1 MGALRP
7 VLGFCLAVV
16 SAGSAL
22 AQGANAPGASPA
34 DAAFVP
40 PSTLLPQSMMS
51 SSPFEPPMVAPLPG
65 VPSSAAPQSPAPSDQ
80 PAALAAPVFLPT
92 PVGPAPQP
100 GAALG
105 GASLDSAPATP
116 SDDGAPSSPS
126 AEAYGAFQRGYYL
139 SAMRLAEPLA
149 NLGDPAAQT
158 LLGEIYARGL
168 GVARDEKESARW
180 YGIAAKAG
188 VAEAQFRYA
197 LLLLEGKVVERDD
210 ATARDLMKAAADAGN
225 PLAAFNYGQMLI
237 QSAPTGG
244 FAEAI
249 GYFRMAAD
257 KNVPDAE
264 YALSQLYAYGKGVEK
279 DDATARTWLS
289 EAARSGHDLAQIEL
303 GIWLINGRGG
313 APDATEGFRW
323 LKGAAERGNPIAV
336 NRVAHLYKDG
346 VGTTRDRAEAAKW
359 TVLARRAS
367 NSDAGLDGWFRGLP
381 ETEQKAALEAAN
393 RFRAG

>member
-1 MGALRP
+1 MRAGSPVPLFALLAAMAAGPAFAQDAGGAP
-7 VLGFCLAVV
+7 PPAAPA
-16 SAGSAL
+16 SAGEAH
-22 AQGANAPGASPA
+22 GA
-34 DAAFVP
+34 VLP
-40 PSTLLPQSMMS
+40 PSTLLP
-51 SSPFEPPMVAPLPG
+51 PTLAPAAPG
-65 VPSSAAPQSPAPSDQ
+65 DATGPQAPSSQT

-92 PVGPAPQP
+92 PLGLTPEP
-100 GAALG
+100 GQALA
-105 GASLDSAPATP
+105 GATLSSAPALP
-116 SDDGAPSSPS
+116 SGAAPASPTE
-126 AEAYGAFQRGYYL
+126 EAYGAFQRGYYL
-139 SAMRLAEPLA
+139 SALRLAEPLA

-168 GVARDEKESARW
+168 GVPRDEKESARW
-180 YGIAAKAG
+180 YGIAAKSG

-197 LLLLEGKVVERDD
+197 LLLIEGRAVERDD

-244 FAEAI
+244 FGEALS
-249 GYFRMAAD
+249 YFRMAAD
-257 KNVPDAE
+257 KNVPDAQ
-264 YALSQLYAYGKGVEK
+264 YALSQLHAYGKGVEK
-279 DDATARTWLS
+279 DDAQARHWLT

-313 APDATEGFRW
+313 AADPAEGFRW

-336 NRVAHLYKDG
+336 NRIAHLYKDG
-346 VGTTRDRAEAAKW
+346 VGTSRDRAEAAKW

-367 NSDAGLDGWFRGLP
+367 NSDAALDGWFRGLP
-381 ETEQKAALEAAN
+381 EAEQKAALEAAN

>member
-1 MGALRP
+1 M
-7 VLGFCLAVV
+7 
-16 SAGSAL
+16 SA
-22 AQGANAPGASPA
+22 
-34 DAAFVP
+34 
-40 PSTLLPQSMMS
+40 
-51 SSPFEPPMVAPLPG
+51 
-65 VPSSAAPQSPAPSDQ
+65 PAPS
-80 PAALAAPVFLPT
+80 PTSVTSGALSAEDAIRSRRSIRAFLPT
-92 PVGPAPQP
+92 PVGPAPVL
-100 GAALG
+100 GAALN
-105 GASLDSAPATP
+105 GASLSSAPATA
-116 SDDGAPSSPS
+116 SDAGAPSSPT

-168 GVARDEKESARW
+168 GVGRDEKESARW

-244 FAEAI
+244 FAEALS
-249 GYFRMAAD
+249 YFRRAAD

-264 YALSQLYAYGKGVEK
+264 YALSQLHAYGKGVEK
-279 DDATARTWLS
+279 DDAKARQWLT

-313 APDATEGFRW
+313 AADPAEGFLW

-346 VGTTRDRAEAAKW
+346 IGTARDRAEAAKW

-381 ETEQKAALEAAN
+381 EVDQKAALEAAN

>member
-1 MGALRP
+1 MRARAFAFR
-7 VLGFCLAVV
+7 LGLVV
-16 SAGSAL
+16 VTL
-22 AQGANAPGASPA
+22 ASPA
-34 DAAFVP
+34 LAEDSAGAGPPGTAIP
-40 PSTLLPQSMMS
+40 PSTLLPLQAAPM
-51 SSPFEPPMVAPLPG
+51 PFELPGEAEALQAPLD
-65 VPSSAAPQSPAPSDQ
+65 VPPA
-80 PAALAAPVFLPT
+80 PAALAPPRFLPT
-92 PVGPAPQP
+92 PLGPAPVA
-100 GAALG
+100 GKALAG
-105 GASLDSAPATP
+105 VSLSDAPAVP
-116 SDDGAPSSPS
+116 GDMEPASPT

-139 SAMRLAEPLA
+139 SALRLAEPLA

-168 GVARDEKESARW
+168 GVPRDEKESARW
-180 YGIAAKAG
+180 YAIAAKAG

-197 LLLLEGKVVERDD
+197 LLLIEGKVVERDD

-244 FAEAI
+244 FGDAI
-249 GYFRMAAD
+249 SYFRMAAE
-257 KNVPDAE
+257 KGVPDAE

-279 DDATARTWLS
+279 ADDAQARHWLQ

-313 APDATEGFRW
+313 PADPTEGFLW

-346 VGTTRDRAEAAKW
+346 IGTPRDRAEAAKW
-359 TVLARRAS
+359 VVLARRAS

-381 ETEQKAALEAAN
+381 EPEQKSALEAAN